1 MYLRTTRRRFA
12 GAERGT
18 RISQMRLNVHCDRM
32 RAPKDAIRDP
42 SNFLERRHGLA
53 EIVERG
59 AGVFVE
65 RQPVSPPDLERE
77 SILISENAS
86 RSGRHFAHQC
96 LGFVEALRRELYAKR
111 HLFSR
116 TDQVLT
122 MVNNLATALKAE
134 GLYTE
139 AKRILHKSIPDA
151 RRALGAEHDLTLN
164 FRKMYADCLCLDSSP
179 SRGDVAEAV
188 AIYEDVHRARG
199 VCSATGI
206 QVGMTFHDVWTL
218 RE

>member
-1 MYLRTTRRRFA
+1 LLAQST
-12 GAERGT
+12 
-18 RISQMRLNVHCDRM
+18 
-32 RAPKDAIRDP
+32 RAPLRPPHIGPSIVQIIRLD
-42 SNFLERRHGLA
+42 
-53 EIVERG
+53 
-59 AGVFVE
+59 
-65 RQPVSPPDLERE
+65 
-77 SILISENAS
+77 
-86 RSGRHFAHQC
+86 
-96 LGFVEALRRELYAKR
+96 
-111 HLFSR
+111 
-116 TDQVLT
+116 
-122 MVNNLATALKAE
+122 LATALKAE